1 MRRGVALLITL
12 IMLSALSVLLLKSYD
27 ISGKFIEDEKDLK
40 LIYQANRIFL
50 DSKPLLKSVLK
61 DVNSSEAFDFLF
73 SKPFPVVGK
82 NFNLTFQFYPVEN
95 SININSLLSGKTVN
109 KDIYNIIEDIL
120 ISYNVSDTDFFLK
133 LLLDTIDED
142 NKERVYGS
150 EIAAEDKF
158 FSNSKIYSKKHLKKI
173 MDYYYKNR
181 DDKNIYKVPW
191 QRYINFNSNGIDINF
206 ASLDLI
212 KFLLPNQDTTDYFK
226 SKYYENFTDLDI
238 EKDREKIL
246 KKLKVKFDMDTVLA
260 KITYEN
266 FDKQIVLEFIYDI
279 KKGTQKRIK
288 YKF

>member
-1 MRRGVALLITL
+1 
-12 IMLSALSVLLLKSYD
+12 
-27 ISGKFIEDEKDLK
+27 
-40 LIYQANRIFL
+40 
-50 DSKPLLKSVLK
+50 
-61 DVNSSEAFDFLF
+61 
-73 SKPFPVVGK
+73 
-82 NFNLTFQFYPVEN
+82 
-95 SININSLLSGKTVN
+95 
-109 KDIYNIIEDIL
+109 
-120 ISYNVSDTDFFLK
+120 
-133 LLLDTIDED
+133 
-142 NKERVYGS
+142 
-150 EIAAEDKF
+150 
-158 FSNSKIYSKKHLKKI
+158 

-181 DDKNIYKVPW
+181 DDKNIYKIPW